1 MEHAKQGWIEEKRS
15 AYLYAALS
23 RHEPNPELAQLFS
36 KLRQRAE
43 AQAAIWA
50 KQVEASG
57 GRLTPYDP
65 DLRARIVGWLLSKA
79 EPRHLKPILAAMKVR
94 GLSAYSKSIP
104 NHPMPTDLEQV
115 GQRHRGVGMAGNLRA
130 AVFGIN
136 DGLVSNASLILGVAG
151 ASDNPAFILLS
162 GFAGLLAGACSMGAG
177 EYISVRSQREMFQH
191 QIDLEKKE
199 LQQYPEEEAEELALI
214 YEAKGLNLEEARA
227 LARRIISNPNRALD
241 TLAKEELGL
250 NLEELG
256 SPWAASISS
265 FLSFSLGATIPLLPF
280 IWIDA
285 DRSLWTSLVLTGV
298 GLFGTGATLSL
309 FTGRRALWSG
319 IRMLLI
325 GGSAGALTFLIGKWL
340 GVKLGA

>member
-23 RHEPNPELAQLFS
+23 RHEPNPQLAQLFA
-36 KLRQRAE
+36 KLGHRAE

-50 KQVEASG
+50 KKAEETGMALATY
-57 GRLTPYDP
+57 RP
-65 DLRARIVGWLLSKA
+65 DLRARLVAWLLSKI
-79 EPRHLKPILAAMKVR
+79 EPRRLKPMLAAMKVR
-94 GLSAYSKSIP
+94 GLSAYSRSIP

-151 ASDNPAFILLS
+151 ASDNSAFILLS
-162 GFAGLLAGACSMGAG
+162 GMAGLLAGACSMGAG

-214 YEAKGLNLEEARA
+214 YEAKGLSLGEARS
-227 LARRIISNPNRALD
+227 LAHRIIANPNRALD
-241 TLAKEELGL
+241 TLAREELGL
-250 NLEELG
+250 NLDELG
-256 SPWAASISS
+256 SPWSAAISS
-265 FLSFSLGATIPLLPF
+265 FISFSIGASIPLLPF
-280 IWIDA
+280 LWA
-285 DRSLWTSLVLTGV
+285 AAESSLWISLVCTGL
-298 GLFGTGATLSL
+298 GLFTTGATLSL
-309 FTGRRALWSG
+309 FTGRRAWWSG

-325 GGSAGALTFLIGKWL
+325 GGGAGAVTFLIGKWL

>member
-23 RHEPNPELAQLFS
+23 RYEPNSELSELFA
-36 KLRQRAE
+36 KLGQRAE
-43 AQAAIWA
+43 AQAGLWA
-50 KQVEASG
+50 KKAEESG
-57 GRLTPYDP
+57 LRLESYAP
-65 DLRARIVGWLLSKA
+65 DLRARIVAWLISKI
-79 EPRHLKPILAAMKVR
+79 EPRHLKPVLAAMKVR

-115 GQRHRGVGMAGNLRA
+115 GRRHRGVGMAGNLRA

-151 ASDNPAFILLS
+151 ASDNAVFILLS

-191 QIDLEKKE
+191 QIALEKNE

-214 YEAKGLNLEEARA
+214 YEAKGLDLEEARA

-256 SPWAASISS
+256 SPWAAAISS
-265 FLSFSLGATIPLLPF
+265 FLSFSVGATIPLLPF
-280 IWIDA
+280 LWIDA
-285 DRSLWTSLVLTGV
+285 GRSLWISLILTGAS
-298 GLFGTGATLSL
+298 LFVTGATLSL

-325 GGSAGALTFLIGKWL
+325 GSSAGAVTYLIGKWL